1 MKVWITTLWLLLAA
15 LACQAAPGRLEGKV
29 TRVTDGDSLW
39 VEPATPGAP
48 VELRLEGIDAPE
60 ICQAWGPEAKQELS
74 DRVLGQQ
81 VSVKTVGRDMHGR
94 TLGTLYLGTQ
104 NINKLMVQEGHAW
117 SSRYKYDRGPYVAD
131 ERMAK
136 ALSEL
141 VLGKQVSV
149 KTVGRDTHGRTLG
162 TLYLDTQN
170 INKLLV
176 QEGHAWSTRY
186 KYDRGPYVADERM
199 ARALSRG
206 LNRAGGAVMPRDFRQ
221 LNGPC
226 HAGAAAAAA
235 AAPAPKLAP
244 VAVSPVPAVL
254 SARCDGRKRC
264 TQMRSCEEATW
275 FLKHCPGV
283 EMDGDGDGVP
293 CERQWCGR

>member
-60 ICQAWGPEAKQELS
+60 ICQAWGPEAKQALAE
-74 DRVLGQQ
+74 RVLGQQ

-117 SSRYKYDRGPYVAD
+117 S
-131 ERMAK
+131 
-136 ALSEL
+136 
-141 VLGKQVSV
+141 
-149 KTVGRDTHGRTLG
+149 
-162 TLYLDTQN
+162 
-170 INKLLV
+170 
-176 QEGHAWSTRY
+176 TRY

-206 LNRAGGAVMPRDFRQ
+206 FNRGGGAISPRDFRQ

-226 HAGAAAAAA
+226 NPSIA
-235 AAPAPKLAP
+235 AAPLAPKLAP
-244 VAVSPVPAVL
+244 VGVSPAPAVL
-254 SARCDGRKRC
+254 NARCDGRKRC
-264 TQMRSCEEATW
+264 SQMRSCEEANW
-275 FLKHCPGV
+275 FLKNCPGM

-293 CERQWCGR
+293 CERQWCSR